1 MVVGMIKDAV
11 RYHALS
17 SRIADALKWLETAD
31 MAALQ
36 EGTNPIR
43 GEEIFC
49 NGKCDSKDAKSN
61 KLDESTKLI

>member
-1 MVVGMIKDAV
+1 MVVGMIKDAM

-31 MAALQ
+31 MAVLQ

-43 GEEIFC
+43 G
-49 NGKCDSKDAKSN
+49 
-61 KLDESTKLI
+61 